1 MRADSSEGASTETLG
16 ALNDSSLGCALGTFS
31 QTCLCLCVFEERR
44 AERTGQ
50 RGSGLTRSTS
60 GSQINEQLY
69 VHLLKNERHTEV
81 RRQADTHQTEFLKL
95 LRRLKIFVRDD
106 N

>member
-1 MRADSSEGASTETLG
+1 MRADSSEDASTETLG

-31 QTCLCLCVFEERR
+31 QMCLCLCVFEERR
-44 AERTGQ
+44 AERP
-50 RGSGLTRSTS
+50 GLTRSTS